1 MMPINLV
8 LSKRA
13 RVKCSKIYVYFN
25 YVFLRTVRHKVYGH
39 SHSKIVKTHLL
50 VSTVGSTAL
59 YRARIDVQPLRR
71 EGLKT

>member
-25 YVFLRTVRHKVYGH
+25 YVFYV
-39 SHSKIVKTHLL
+39 LL
-50 VSTVGSTAL
+50 LCAIK
-59 YRARIDVQPLRR
+59 YMAIRIP
-71 EGLKT
+71 K

>member
-25 YVFLRTVRHKVYGH
+25 YVFYVLCAIKYMA
-39 SHSKIVKTHLL
+39 I
-50 VSTVGSTAL
+50 
-59 YRARIDVQPLRR
+59 RIP
-71 EGLKT
+71 K